1 MTPVAPPTAAKAAPP
16 RPPAGVPSGSP
27 TGTPNADTD
36 LFKPQGDSATAAP
49 GKSPGIDLDAVRKR
63 ARELSGAGAG
73 RSVFPFPV
81 APPPKPK
88 SKEQQAF
95 DKALKKNDCRDAYAD
110 MGLAA
115 VVPLVLDSVRENGC
129 KW

>member
-1 MTPVAPPTAAKAAPP
+1 MAPDK
-16 RPPAGVPSGSP
+16 
-27 TGTPNADTD
+27 
-36 LFKPQGDSATAAP
+36 
-49 GKSPGIDLDAVRKR
+49 GKGIDLDAVRRR
-63 ARELSGAGAG
+63 AREISSGGSG
-73 RSVFPFPV
+73 PRTVFPFPV
-81 APPPKPK
+81 APQQKPK

-115 VVPLVLDSVRENGC
+115 LVPLVLDAVREGGC